1 MKKTLEHIKIK
12 DVEFNY
18 FITLSP
24 SDQLTYFF
32 ELYESNQNLK
42 SEVNLKKFFEGI
54 RDELAESISDNDSYN
69 FETDR
74 NAIPEDFNLVDI
86 LIDDKRI
93 MIESNSLS
101 AIRKVIRKFME
112 SGYIMSRDLKL
123 EKLFKEDK
131 VTRYMRVFRIINHAS
146 CFSYN

>member
-12 DVEFNY
+12 DAEFNY

-32 ELYESNQNLK
+32 ELYEAEQNMQSGNINLK
-42 SEVNLKKFFEGI
+42 QFFNNIKDALDNREE
-54 RDELAESISDNDSYN
+54 DSIEIDLTQKS
-69 FETDR
+69 
-74 NAIPEDFNLVDI
+74 IPENYNLVDI

-93 MIESNSLS
+93 MIESDSLS
-101 AIRKVIRKFME
+101 AIRKVIRKFIE
-112 SGYIMSRDLKL
+112 SGYIMSRDFRM
-123 EKLFKEDK
+123 EKIFKEDK
-131 VTRYMRVFRIINHAS
+131 VTRYMRVFSIINHGS